1 MTERIITDSNG
12 RKHITTEP
20 LPHPK
25 QFVELGFQL
34 GKTEKA
40 YKATDDLL
48 LAVLMGDIDPMQA
61 MIDRMKIR
69 DAYHEQL

>member
-1 MTERIITDSNG
+1 MTED
-12 RKHITTEP
+12 
-20 LPHPK
+20 PK

-40 YKATDDLL
+40 YKATDELL
-48 LAVLMGDIDPMQA
+48 LAVLMGDVDPMQA

>member
-1 MTERIITDSNG
+1 MTEESKLFFDVGYR
-12 RKHITTEP
+12 
-20 LPHPK
+20 
-25 QFVELGFQL
+25 LGL
-34 GKTEKA
+34 MEK
-40 YKATDDLL
+40 KAAALDRLL

>member
-1 MTERIITDSNG
+1 MTE
-12 RKHITTEP
+12 E
-20 LPHPK
+20 LK
-25 QFVELGFQL
+25 QFYELGFKL
-34 GKTEKA
+34 GKLEKA

-69 DAYHEQL
+69 DEYHEKA